1 LLDSSIIRVG
11 NVSKSVLN
19 LMTLMVSV
27 IYHKNELY
35 ALFDKEDYDLG
46 WDVSH
51 MGLLQSEGQF

>member
-1 LLDSSIIRVG
+1 
-11 NVSKSVLN
+11 
-19 LMTLMVSV
+19 MTLMVSV